1 MGFFLSSQFVEMIQ
15 TRDDSQ
21 QAVKVVEAPALLFID
36 FPLFVQDLEIR
47 RYEMFLGSLISIISD
62 Q

>member
-21 QAVKVVEAPALLFID
+21 QAVKAVEAPALLFID
-36 FPLFVQDLEIR
+36 FPLFVLDVEI
-47 RYEMFLGSLISIISD
+47 
-62 Q
+62 